1 MRSLNGVYID
11 YPNTAYSSKSCKTFF
26 LVRDTFC
33 FCMRQSQT
41 IVKHGQ
47 SHYDHRSL
55 LEVFFQ
61 VHTPQFDCMCVNL
74 CHLINFPSAMQEA
87 VNIQLRVPL
96 SEAKFPILCMPLRVS
111 QMKSFQGLQRVSSNP
126 CGRLSAF
133 HRRDAYSRCF
143 VSSTKPN
150 LIIPKLRSGTHLT
163 CRPGCRF
170 ISFAPAK

>member
-1 MRSLNGVYID
+1 MCILLYTWHYNAIQYSTSYMYTWTIRWMKPGNSQLVPLSISADVVLTEAYLLQASSEALNEVLKLNGVYID

-33 FCMRQSQT
+33 FRMWQSQT

-74 CHLINFPSAMQEA
+74 CHLINFPSAM
-87 VNIQLRVPL
+87 
-96 SEAKFPILCMPLRVS
+96 
-111 QMKSFQGLQRVSSNP
+111 
-126 CGRLSAF
+126 
-133 HRRDAYSRCF
+133 
-143 VSSTKPN
+143 
-150 LIIPKLRSGTHLT
+150 
-163 CRPGCRF
+163 
-170 ISFAPAK
+170 

>member
-1 MRSLNGVYID
+1 MLYIYNIICVFYYTHDTITLYNIVHHICTHGRLGEWNLATVNLSLSASQLTSWRRLIFSKTPARRWMRSLNGVYID

-74 CHLINFPSAMQEA
+74 CHLINFPSAM
-87 VNIQLRVPL
+87 
-96 SEAKFPILCMPLRVS
+96 
-111 QMKSFQGLQRVSSNP
+111 
-126 CGRLSAF
+126 
-133 HRRDAYSRCF
+133 
-143 VSSTKPN
+143 
-150 LIIPKLRSGTHLT
+150 
-163 CRPGCRF
+163 
-170 ISFAPAK
+170 